1 MVMILIEERC
11 MHWLHLK
18 WLGALPRPRIAD
30 LGLPIAVE
38 KQKVMLGTF
47 SPQQEP
53 YTYEAEED
61 TTPSGIFARGSYSAK
76 LKVRKRLKEN
86 VICTLPFL
94 VRGLGIV

>member
-1 MVMILIEERC
+1 L
-11 MHWLHLK
+11 LS
-18 WLGALPRPRIAD
+18 
-30 LGLPIAVE
+30 AVE

-76 LKVRKRLKEN
+76 LKVRKPPK
-86 VICTLPFL
+86 
-94 VRGLGIV
+94 